1 MRREVQDQ
9 EGEFAFYNAT
19 GSLLMKI
26 RKSFGFTENNE
37 KKTRAECSG
46 QLFFNSFYVS
56 QIPFDIW
63 NDRRQAVWQSP

>member
-9 EGEFAFYNAT
+9 EGELAFYNAT

-37 KKTRAECSG
+37 KRPELNAPVNCYRKISRATG
-46 QLFFNSFYVS
+46 
-56 QIPFDIW
+56 
-63 NDRRQAVWQSP
+63 